1 MRQCLLVCALLM
13 LQPATGWAEWQL
25 KPFLGATFGGTT
37 SFLDPGQESGKRKL
51 TYGVGGTWLGT
62 FIGVEGDLAR
72 VRGFFEDPLL
82 VRSSSVTT
90 MTGNVVLTLPRKYT
104 EYGLRPYL
112 VGGGGVVR
120 VNIDQGQVG
129 SDILDVR
136 TSLGVVDFG
145 GGATG
150 FLTDRIGLNWDV
162 RYFRSVG
169 GKEGTGLSFGKE
181 QISFWRASMGVAIRL
196 GARK

>member
-1 MRQCLLVCALLM
+1 MRVVLLVAALLV

-25 KPFLGATFGGTT
+25 TPFLGATFGGTS
-37 SFLDPGQESGKRKL
+37 SFLDLGQEAGKRKL
-51 TYGVGGTWLGT
+51 AVGVGGTWLGT
-62 FIGVEGDLAR
+62 FIGVEGEI
-72 VRGFFEDPLL
+72 VWVPGFFEDPLF

-90 MTGNVVLTLPRKYT
+90 MTGNFVLTLPRKYT

-112 VGGGGVVR
+112 VAGGGLVR
-120 VNIDQGQVG
+120 VNIDSGQVG

-136 TSLGVVDFG
+136 TSLGVLDFG

-162 RYFRSVG
+162 RYFRSLG

-181 QISFWRASMGVAIRL
+181 QISFWRLTMGVAVRL
-196 GARK
+196 GKVR

>member
-1 MRQCLLVCALLM
+1 MRLGLLVCALLV
-13 LQPATGWAEWQL
+13 LQPTTGWAEWQL

-37 SFLDPGQESGKRKL
+37 SFLDPGQEAGKRKL
-51 TYGVGGTWLGT
+51 ALGASGTWLGT
-62 FIGVEGDLAR
+62 FIGVEGDIVR
-72 VRGFFEDPLL
+72 VPGFFEDRLL
-82 VRSSSVTT
+82 VQSSSVTT
-90 MTGNVVLTLPRKYT
+90 VTGNVVLTLPRKYT

-120 VNIDQGQVG
+120 IASDQSEALLNVQTTMKV
-129 SDILDVR
+129 L
-136 TSLGVVDFG
+136 DFG

-169 GKEGTGLSFGKE
+169 GKEGTGVTIGGKE
-181 QISFWRASMGVAIRL
+181 QLSFWRATMGVAIRL
-196 GARK
+196 GAAR